1 MKGSI
6 NVWSKYVEANF
17 HIRFFVY
24 VSAAGTV
31 DPPLFIVP
39 RKHLNIDVMEECD
52 TDGSCVTTSQ
62 KGFINSTFLVKL
74 IELFDASVPD

>member
-1 MKGSI
+1 MVKVCRGEFPHNI
-6 NVWSKYVEANF
+6 
-17 HIRFFVY
+17 FVY